1 MSKKSILFLSAIAL
15 TALLVPISQSS
26 YYAVNTSSS
35 QSVANEKSV
44 ISAISVADM
53 KSNKD
58 LQVNDIVETACYS
71 KANDG
76 GSGKYIITNSNKT
89 DDGGSVHKLDNGLT
103 AELIVSN
110 DTVDIRQF
118 GAQVGLKVDVRKNT
132 TAIQNA
138 INFAANDK
146 VLIFPS
152 GWIVT
157 DSLNLGSAN
166 NITLKGTS
174 NNMGSFM
181 NKTYGDTY
189 SKIIYIPS
197 SKNTPLFTQQKCMM
211 IFEDL
216 GFYGS
221 TTEKNVTYG
230 STDSVLLEGDVVFNT
245 IDYKGK
251 VFANNCEFSGWGT
264 VFGGA
269 TIEYDSNNNPKLA
282 YESSTRK
289 SGSYVQVCVL
299 ATDCRFSYNDIALSQ
314 LVDSRIIGC
323 SFNKNKYA
331 IVFGP
336 KSGFS
341 TISNSRIEW
350 NDYNGTYI
358 DSAHDITINGNE
370 YDRNGRA
377 GIYAVNGENLNI
389 TNNILR
395 RSGADE
401 SLAVEDYK
409 NNVHFY
415 ITNTINSN
423 ISNNITKLKYN
434 YDVTI
439 DNNNNDS
446 GKKGIYRPSNVSY
459 FENNTGIIVSNNC
472 LNGGN
477 RKELS
482 LNVFKNN
489 VDSYFDN
496 NVTKKQ

>member
-1 MSKKSILFLSAIAL
+1 MCKKNIIILSAIAL
-15 TALLVPISQSS
+15 GVLFVPTIKTS
-26 YYAVNTSSS
+26 YV
-35 QSVANEKSV
+35 VANASNNSSTVDVYQNSV
-44 ISAISVADM
+44 ISAISVSDM
-53 KSNKD
+53 KSNRN
-58 LQVNDIVETACYS
+58 LQINDVVETICYS
-71 KANDG
+71 EINDG
-76 GSGKYIITNSNKT
+76 GGAKYVITNSKKT

-103 AELIVSN
+103 AELIVTNNS
-110 DTVDIRQF
+110 VDIRQF
-118 GAQVGLKVDVRKNT
+118 GAKVGLNVDVKKNT

-146 VLIFPS
+146 TVVFPS

-157 DSLNLGSAN
+157 DSLNLGTAQ

-181 NKTYGDTY
+181 NKTNGDTY
-189 SKIIYIPS
+189 SKILYIPS
-197 SKNTPLFTQQKCMM
+197 SKNTPLFTQQKSIM

-221 TTEKNVTYG
+221 ATVKNVTYG
-230 STDSVLLEGDVVFNT
+230 SNESILLEGDVVLKS

-269 TIEYDSNNNPKLA
+269 TVEYGSNNNPKLT
-282 YESSTRK
+282 YKNSTRK
-289 SGSYVQVCVL
+289 DGSYVQVCVL
-299 ATDCRFSYNDIALSQ
+299 ATDCRFSNNGIALSQ

-341 TISNSRIEW
+341 TIANSRIEW

-358 DSAHDITINGNE
+358 DSAHDISINNNE

-377 GIYAVNGENLNI
+377 GIYAVNAENINI

-395 RSGADE
+395 RNGADE
-401 SLAVEDYK
+401 SLAVDDYK
-409 NNVHFY
+409 NNVHLY
-415 ITNTINSN
+415 ISNTYNSN

-434 YDVTI
+434 YDLTI
-439 DNNNNDS
+439 SNDNEN
-446 GKKGIYRPSNVSY
+446 GKKGIYRPSNVSH

-477 RKELS
+477 RKEEM

-489 VDSYFDN
+489 ENSYFTDN
-496 NVTKKQ
+496 ITKK